1 MSKRPVFEES
11 LINKYILLVILL
23 LYKLKSVDVDSQV
36 ADLGKKV
43 KALEKSDNNEENI
56 SKFEWVLLPVGLRV
70 VAIRHNATNLYIAMN
85 SSGQIYATEQFG
97 KECKFK
103 ENVFENYWCFYSSIE
118 FKNPESGV
126 R

>member
-1 MSKRPVFEES
+1 MVGF
-11 LINKYILLVILL
+11 INSE
-23 LYKLKSVDVDSQV
+23 SVDVDSQV

-43 KALEKSDNNEENI
+43 KAFEKGENKEENI
-56 SKFEWVLLPVGLRV
+56 AKFEWVLLPVGLRV
-70 VAIRHNATNLYIAMN
+70 VAIRHNATNLYVAMN

-126 R
+126 RIKIAEWKSIVEN